1 MRPDFDVVI
10 VGGGLVGACFAALA
24 ASDRELSRLKIAL
37 LEARPPTQPP
47 DDSSVDIRVSAISRA
62 SMRIFD
68 TCDAWQSL
76 PPQFVSAYT
85 EMIVWDATARP
96 GSAGSLHFSAA
107 DTGEPDLGHIVENRR
122 LQWSL
127 YNTPAFRSRVT
138 LLRAELAALDLE
150 GELAAVT
157 LADGRTLTAG
167 LIVGADGANSTSRKL
182 AGIET
187 GGWDYAQHAFV
198 THLTTEHSHRQ
209 TAWQRFL
216 PQGPLA
222 FLPLSDGRS
231 SIVWTTTPEHAQ
243 QLVDGEPEAVAAEI
257 GAAMDGVFGNITISA
272 PRAQFPLRAGFAR
285 DYCKQRFVLVGD
297 AAHSVH
303 PLAGQ
308 GVNLGFMD
316 CAALVDI
323 LATELTAGAK
333 PIDIGERR
341 VLRRY
346 ERWRK
351 SENTLALGAIDGI
364 NRLFSNSSP
373 TLTWMRRIGL
383 STVNRSALARKVLM
397 GRAMGT
403 AGEIPAGARPKF
415 LTHRR

>member
-10 VGGGLVGACFAALA
+10 IGGGLVGACFAALA

-37 LEARPPTQPP
+37 LEARPPTRPP
-47 DDSSVDIRVSAISRA
+47 DDGEVDLRVSAISRA
-62 SMRIFD
+62 SMRILA
-68 TCDAWQSL
+68 TCHAWQAL
-76 PPQFVSAYT
+76 PPHQLSAYT
-85 EMIVWDATARP
+85 EMIVWDATSRP
-96 GSAGSLHFSAA
+96 GGVGALHFSAA
-107 DTGEPDLGHIVENRR
+107 DGGEPDLGHIVENRR

-127 YNTPAFRSRVT
+127 YNAPAFRSKVT
-138 LLRAELAALDLE
+138 LLRAELASLNLE
-150 GELAAVT
+150 GELASVS

-167 LIVGADGANSTSRKL
+167 LIVGADGDGSMSRKL

-187 GGWDYAQHAFV
+187 GGWDYEQCAFV
-198 THLTTEHSHRQ
+198 THLVTEHPHRQ

-216 PQGPLA
+216 PTGPLA
-222 FLPLSDGRS
+222 FLPLADGRS

-243 QLVDGEPEAVAAEI
+243 RLVDAEPEAVAAEVS
-257 GAAMDGVFGNITISA
+257 AAIDGLFGKIEVTA

-285 DYCKQRFVLVGD
+285 DYCKERFVLVGD

-316 CAALVDI
+316 CAALVEI
-323 LATELTAGAK
+323 LSAELAAGAK
-333 PIDIGERR
+333 PAAIAERR

-351 SENTLALGAIDGI
+351 SENTLALGFIDGI
-364 NRLFSNSSP
+364 NRLFSNSNA
-373 TLTWMRRIGL
+373 TLTWLRRLGL
-383 STVNRSALARKVLM
+383 STVNRSGLARKMLM

-403 AGEIPAGARPKF
+403 TGELPAGAKPT
-415 LTHRR
+415 L

>member
-1 MRPDFDVVI
+1 
-10 VGGGLVGACFAALA
+10 
-24 ASDRELSRLKIAL
+24 
-37 LEARPPTQPP
+37 
-47 DDSSVDIRVSAISRA
+47 
-62 SMRIFD
+62 
-68 TCDAWQSL
+68 
-76 PPQFVSAYT
+76 
-85 EMIVWDATARP
+85 
-96 GSAGSLHFSAA
+96 
-107 DTGEPDLGHIVENRR
+107 
-122 LQWSL
+122 
-127 YNTPAFRSRVT
+127 VT

-222 FLPLSDGRS
+222 FLPLVDGRS

-243 QLVDGEPEAVAAEI
+243 QLVDGEPDAVAAEI
-257 GAAMDGVFGNITISA
+257 GAAMDGVFGNITIGA

-285 DYCKQRFVLVGD
+285 DYCKPRFVLVGD

-323 LATELTAGAK
+323 LAAELTAGAK
-333 PIDIGERR
+333 PVDIGERR

-383 STVNRSALARKVLM
+383 TTVNRSALARKLLM

-415 LTHRR
+415 PTHRR